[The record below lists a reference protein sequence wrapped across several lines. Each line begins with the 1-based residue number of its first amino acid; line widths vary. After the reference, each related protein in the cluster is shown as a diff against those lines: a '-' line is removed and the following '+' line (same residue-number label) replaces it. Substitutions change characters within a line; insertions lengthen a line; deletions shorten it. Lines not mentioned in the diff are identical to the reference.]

1 MKQLFN
7 AITCNEPKRLIKPVL
22 WNALANL
29 SNLLPFLCLVYIV
42 SQIYEYFVSGT
53 LNRTSMWTAWG
64 VMLACFVVTW
74 AFENIA
80 CKLTYRDGFMA
91 SADGRVKLAEHIRKL
106 PLGFLMSKNSGEI
119 GNTIMNDFS
128 RTESAMTHIL
138 PQIISGA
145 IMAVIASVLLLIA
158 DWRMGLAMFA
168 GFPIALLIMLGM
180 QGLERRLDTQL
191 SKARV
196 NQAGKLQEYL
206 YGMRIIKSY
215 NMNDPLQ
222 DDHSRADQRSGFC
235 PEGYYEKLK
244 KACTDY
250 RDACIK
256 VEGGIGPLNLVASA
270 FLRSGLSL
278 MTVVGMFLV
287 SGGTL
292 TVPDF
297 ALFLLVGT
305 RVFDPLA
312 VAIMNYSELMMCSMS
327 GERIIALLNE
337 PKMAGDSEAPKTHE
351 ICFDHVSFG
360 YKVNFAESGKHPEGV
375 PWAEGGLGRG
385 EKEVLHDV
393 SVRLEPGTMTAVV
406 GPSGSGKSTMLRL
419 IARFY
424 DPTSGKVLFGG
435 ADEKDI
441 EPEKLMKNISM
452 VFQDVYL
459 FQDSVANNIR
469 YGKEDA
475 TQEEI
480 KQAAR
485 LANCYDFIMQMPQG
499 FDTMIGEGG
508 STLSGGE
515 KQRISIARAILKN
528 APVVLLDEATSSLDP
543 ESEAEIQQAISRLV
557 QGRTVVVIAH
567 RLKTVVG
574 ADTILVL
581 DQGQIVEQGT
591 HKQLLTQNG
600 LYAKLWNLQ
609 TSTAGWKV

>member
-1 MKQLFN
+1 MKQLLN
-7 AITCNEPKRLIKPVL
+7 AITCNEPKRLIKPVF

-29 SNLLPFLCLVYIV
+29 SNLLPFLCLAYIV

-53 LNRTSMWTAWG
+53 LNRTSLWAAWG

-74 AFENIA
+74 IFENIV

-91 SADGRVKLAEHIRKL
+91 SADGRIKLAEHIRRL
-106 PLGFLMSKNSGEI
+106 PLGFLMSRNSGEI
-119 GNTIMNDFS
+119 GNTMMNDFS

-145 IMAVIASVLLLIA
+145 IMAVIASVVLLIA

-168 GFPIALLIMLGM
+168 GFPIALLIMFGM
-180 QGLERRLDTQL
+180 RGLERRLDAQL
-191 SKARV
+191 SQARV

-215 NMNDPLQ
+215 NMQGDN
-222 DDHSRADQRSGFC
+222 F
-235 PEGYYEKLK
+235 EKLK

-256 VEGGIGPLNLVASA
+256 VEGGIGPLNLVAAA

-278 MTVVGMFLV
+278 MTVVGVFLV
-287 SGGTL
+287 TGGTL

-312 VAIMNYSELMMCSMS
+312 VAIMNYSELMMCGMS
-327 GERIIALLNE
+327 GERICTLLDE
-337 PKMAGDSEAPKTHE
+337 PEMAGSGDAPSEHE
-351 ICFDHVSFG
+351 IRFDHVSFG
-360 YKVNFAESGKHPEGV
+360 Y
-375 PWAEGGLGRG
+375 G

-393 SVRLEPGTMTAVV
+393 SARLEPGTMTAVV

-435 ADEKDI
+435 ADEKNM

-459 FQDSVANNIR
+459 FQDTVANNIR

-475 TQEEI
+475 IQEEI
-480 KQAAR
+480 ENAAR
-485 LANCYDFIMQMPQG
+485 LANCYDFIMQMPDG

-543 ESEAEIQQAISRLV
+543 ENEAQIQQAISRLV

-581 DQGQIVEQGT
+581 DQGRIIEQGT
-591 HKQLLTQNG
+591 HEQLLTQNG

-609 TSTAGWKV
+609 TSTEGWKIN

>member
-29 SNLLPFLCLVYIV
+29 ANLFPFMCLAYIV
-42 SQIYEYFVSGT
+42 NQIYEYFVIGT
-53 LNRTSMWTAWG
+53 LNSTSLWKAWG

-74 AFENIA
+74 IFENIA
-80 CKLTYRDGFMA
+80 CKLTYRDGFTA

-119 GNTIMNDFS
+119 GNTMMNDFS

-138 PQIISGA
+138 PQIISGV
-145 IMAVIASVLLLIA
+145 IMAVIASVALLIA

-168 GFPIALLIMLGM
+168 GFPIALLIMFGM
-180 QGLERRLDTQL
+180 RGLERRLDTQL
-191 SKARV
+191 SQTRI
-196 NQAGKLQEYL
+196 NQAAKMQEYL

-215 NMNDPLQ
+215 NMQGENF
-222 DDHSRADQRSGFC
+222 A
-235 PEGYYEKLK
+235 KLK

-256 VEGGIGPLNLVASA
+256 VEGGIGPLNLVAAAS
-270 FLRSGLSL
+270 LRSGLSL
-278 MTVVGMFLV
+278 MTVVGVFLV

-312 VAIMNYSELMMCSMS
+312 VAIMNYSELMMCGMS
-327 GERIIALLNE
+327 GERICTLLDE
-337 PKMAGDSEAPKTHE
+337 PEMAGSGESPEAHE
-351 ICFDHVSFG
+351 IYFNHVSFG
-360 YKVNFAESGKHPEGV
+360 Y
-375 PWAEGGLGRG
+375 G

-393 SVRLEPGTMTAVV
+393 TTRLEPGTMTAVV

-435 ADEKDI
+435 ADEKGI

-480 KQAAR
+480 ENAAR
-485 LANCYDFIMQMPQG
+485 LANCYDFIMQMPHG

-543 ESEAEIQQAISRLV
+543 ENEVEIQQAISRLV
-557 QGRTVVVIAH
+557 RGRTVIVIAH
-567 RLKTVVG
+567 RLKTVVD

-581 DQGQIVEQGT
+581 DEGRIVEQGT
-591 HKQLLTQNG
+591 HKQLLPQNG

-609 TSTAGWKV
+609 TSTEGWKINANN

>member
-1 MKQLFN
+1 MKQLLN
-7 AITCNEPKRLIKPVL
+7 AITCNEPKRLIKPVF

-29 SNLLPFLCLVYIV
+29 SNLLPFLCLAYIV

-53 LNRTSMWTAWG
+53 LNRTSLWAAWG

-74 AFENIA
+74 IFENIA

-91 SADGRVKLAEHIRKL
+91 SADERIKLAEHIRRL

-119 GNTIMNDFS
+119 GNTMINDFS

-145 IMAVIASVLLLIA
+145 IMAVIASVVLLIA

-168 GFPIALLIMLGM
+168 GFPIALLIMFGM
-180 QGLERRLDTQL
+180 RGLERRLDTQL
-191 SKARV
+191 SQARV

-215 NMNDPLQ
+215 NMQGDN
-222 DDHSRADQRSGFC
+222 F
-235 PEGYYEKLK
+235 EKLK

-256 VEGGIGPLNLVASA
+256 VESSIGPMNLIAAA

-278 MTVVGMFLV
+278 MTVVGVFLV
-287 SGGTL
+287 TGGTL

-312 VAIMNYSELMMCSMS
+312 VAIMNYSELMMCGMS
-327 GERIIALLNE
+327 GERICTLLDE
-337 PKMAGDSEAPKTHE
+337 PEMAGSGDAPREHE
-351 ICFDHVSFG
+351 IRFDHVSFG
-360 YKVNFAESGKHPEGV
+360 Y
-375 PWAEGGLGRG
+375 G

-393 SVRLEPGTMTAVV
+393 SARLEPGSMTAVV

-435 ADEKDI
+435 VDEKDM

-459 FQDSVANNIR
+459 FQDTVANNIR

-480 KQAAR
+480 ENAAR
-485 LANCYDFIMQMPQG
+485 LANCYDFIMQMPDG
-499 FDTMIGEGG
+499 FDTMIGESG

-543 ESEAEIQQAISRLV
+543 ENEAQIQQAISRLV

-574 ADTILVL
+574 ADTILVV
-581 DQGQIVEQGT
+581 DEGRIVEQGT
-591 HKQLLTQNG
+591 HEQLLTQNG

-609 TSTAGWKV
+609 TSTEGWKIN

>member
-1 MKQLFN
+1 MKQLLH
-7 AITCNEPKRLIKPVL
+7 AITCKEPKRLVKPVF

-29 SNLLPFLCLVYIV
+29 SNLLPFLCLAYIV
-42 SQIYEYFVSGT
+42 GQIYEYFVSGT
-53 LNRTSMWTAWG
+53 LNGTALWAAWG
-64 VMLACFVVTW
+64 VMLICFAVTW
-74 AFENIA
+74 IFENIA

-91 SADGRVKLAEHIRKL
+91 SAEGRIRLAEHIRRL
-106 PLGFLMSKNSGEI
+106 PLGFLMSRSSGEI
-119 GNTIMNDFS
+119 GNAMMNDFS

-145 IMAVIASVLLLIA
+145 LMAAIASAALLIA

-168 GFPIALLIMLGM
+168 GFPVSLLIMFGM
-180 QGLERRLDTQL
+180 RGLERRLDTQL
-191 SKARV
+191 SQARV
-196 NQAGKLQEYL
+196 NQAGELQEYL
-206 YGMRIIKSY
+206 YGMRMIKSY
-215 NMNDPLQ
+215 NMQ
-222 DDHSRADQRSGFC
+222 GEHF
-235 PEGYYEKLK
+235 EKLK

-256 VEGGIGPLNLVASA
+256 AEGGIGPLNLVAA
-270 FLRSGLSL
+270 AVLRSGLPL
-278 MTVVGMFLV
+278 MTVVGVFLV
-287 SGGTL
+287 TGGTL

-312 VAIMNYSELMMCSMS
+312 VAIMNYSELMLCRMS
-327 GERIIALLNE
+327 GERICALLNE
-337 PKMAGDSEAPKTHE
+337 PEMTGSGDAPKGHE

-360 YKVNFAESGKHPEGV
+360 YKANFAGSER
-375 PWAEGGLGRG
+375 EGGPGRG

-393 SVRLEPGTMTAVV
+393 SVRLKPGAMTAIV

-424 DPTSGKVLFGG
+424 DPTSGRVLFGG
-435 ADEKDI
+435 SDEREM

-452 VFQDVYL
+452 VFQEVYL

-480 KQAAR
+480 EKAAR
-485 LANCYDFIMQMPQG
+485 LANCYDFIMKMPEG
-499 FDTMIGEGG
+499 FNTVIGEGG

-543 ESEAEIQQAISRLV
+543 ENEAEIQQAISRLV
-557 QGRTVVVIAH
+557 KGRTVVVIAH
-567 RLKTVVG
+567 RLKTVTE

-581 DQGQIVEQGT
+581 ERGRIAEQGT
-591 HKQLLTQNG
+591 HKQLLNRNG

-609 TSTAGWKV
+609 TSAEGWKINGNE

>member
-1 MKQLFN
+1 MKQLLN
-7 AITCNEPKRLIKPVL
+7 AITCNEPKRLIKPVF

-29 SNLLPFLCLVYIV
+29 SNLLPFLCLAYIV
-42 SQIYEYFVSGT
+42 SQIYVYFVSGT
-53 LNRTSMWTAWG
+53 LNHTSLWAAWG
-64 VMLACFVVTW
+64 VMLVCFVVTW
-74 AFENIA
+74 IFENIA
-80 CKLTYRDGFMA
+80 CKLTYRDG
-91 SADGRVKLAEHIRKL
+91 S
-106 PLGFLMSKNSGEI
+106 EI
-119 GNTIMNDFS
+119 GNTMMNDFS

-145 IMAVIASVLLLIA
+145 IMAVIASVVLLIA

-168 GFPIALLIMLGM
+168 GFPIALLIMFGM
-180 QGLERRLDTQL
+180 RGLERRLDTQL
-191 SKARV
+191 SQARV

-215 NMNDPLQ
+215 NMQGDN
-222 DDHSRADQRSGFC
+222 F
-235 PEGYYEKLK
+235 EKLK

-256 VEGGIGPLNLVASA
+256 VESGIGPMNLIAAA

-278 MTVVGMFLV
+278 MTVVGVFLV
-287 SGGTL
+287 IGGTL

-312 VAIMNYSELMMCSMS
+312 VAIMNYSELMMCGMS
-327 GERIIALLNE
+327 GERICTLLDE
-337 PKMAGDSEAPKTHE
+337 PEMAGGGDAPSEHE
-351 ICFDHVSFG
+351 IRFDHVSFG
-360 YKVNFAESGKHPEGV
+360 Y
-375 PWAEGGLGRG
+375 G
-385 EKEVLHDV
+385 EKEVLRDV
-393 SVRLEPGTMTAVV
+393 SARLEPGTMTAVV

-435 ADEKDI
+435 VDEKDI

-459 FQDSVANNIR
+459 FQDTVANNIR

-480 KQAAR
+480 ENAAR
-485 LANCYDFIMQMPQG
+485 LANCYDFIMQMPDG

-543 ESEAEIQQAISRLV
+543 ENEAQIQQAISRLV

-581 DQGQIVEQGT
+581 DEGRIVEQGT
-591 HKQLLTQNG
+591 QEQLLTQNG
-600 LYAKLWNLQ
+600 LYAKLWHLQ
-609 TSTAGWKV
+609 TSTEGWKIN

>member
-1 MKQLFN
+1 MKQLLN
-7 AITCNEPKRLIKPVL
+7 AITCNEPKRLIKPVF

-29 SNLLPFLCLVYIV
+29 SNLLPFLYLAYIV

-53 LNRTSMWTAWG
+53 LNRTSLWVAWG

-74 AFENIA
+74 ICENIA
-80 CKLTYRDGFMA
+80 CKLAYRDGFMA
-91 SADGRVKLAEHIRKL
+91 SADGRIKLAEHIRRL
-106 PLGFLMSKNSGEI
+106 PLGFLMSRNSGEI
-119 GNTIMNDFS
+119 GNTMMNDFS

-145 IMAVIASVLLLIA
+145 IMAVIASVVLLIA

-168 GFPIALLIMLGM
+168 GFPIALLIMFGM
-180 QGLERRLDTQL
+180 RGLERRLDTQL
-191 SKARV
+191 SQARV

-215 NMNDPLQ
+215 NMQGDN
-222 DDHSRADQRSGFC
+222 F
-235 PEGYYEKLK
+235 EKLR

-256 VEGGIGPLNLVASA
+256 VEGGIGPLNLVAAA

-278 MTVVGMFLV
+278 MTVVGVFLV

-312 VAIMNYSELMMCSMS
+312 VAIMNYSELMMCGMS
-327 GERIIALLNE
+327 GERICTLLDE
-337 PKMAGDSEAPKTHE
+337 PEMAGSGDAPSEHE
-351 ICFDHVSFG
+351 IRFDHVSFG
-360 YKVNFAESGKHPEGV
+360 Y
-375 PWAEGGLGRG
+375 G

-393 SVRLEPGTMTAVV
+393 SARLEPGTMTAVV

-435 ADEKDI
+435 ADEKDM

-459 FQDSVANNIR
+459 FQDTVANNIR

-480 KQAAR
+480 ENAAR
-485 LANCYDFIMQMPQG
+485 LANCYDFIMQMPDG

-543 ESEAEIQQAISRLV
+543 ENEAQIQQAISRLV

-581 DQGQIVEQGT
+581 DQGRIIEQGT
-591 HKQLLTQNG
+591 HEQLLTQNG

-609 TSTAGWKV
+609 TSTEGWKIN

>member
-1 MKQLFN
+1 MKQLLN
-7 AITCNEPKRLIKPVL
+7 AITCNEPKRLLKPVF

-29 SNLLPFLCLVYIV
+29 SNLLPFLCLAYIV
-42 SQIYEYFVSGT
+42 GQIYKYFVSGT
-53 LNRTSMWTAWG
+53 LNGNSLWAAWA
-64 VMLACFVVTW
+64 VMLICFAVTW
-74 AFENIA
+74 IFENIA

-91 SADGRVKLAEHIRKL
+91 SANGRIQLAEHIRRL
-106 PLGFLMSKNSGEI
+106 PLGFLMSRKSGEI
-119 GNTIMNDFS
+119 GNTMMNDFS

-145 IMAVIASVLLLIA
+145 IMALIASGALLA
-158 DWRMGLAMFA
+158 VDWRMGLAMFA
-168 GFPIALLIMLGM
+168 GFPVSLLIMFGM
-180 QGLERRLDTQL
+180 KGLERRLDTQL
-191 SKARV
+191 SQARV

-215 NMNDPLQ
+215 NMQGTN
-222 DDHSRADQRSGFC
+222 F
-235 PEGYYEKLK
+235 EKLK

-256 VEGGIGPLNLVASA
+256 VEGKIGPLNLVAAA
-270 FLRSGLSL
+270 FLRCGLPL
-278 MTVVGMFLV
+278 MTVVGVFLV
-287 SGGTL
+287 DGGTL
-292 TVPDF
+292 TVPEF

-305 RVFDPLA
+305 RVFDPLTVA
-312 VAIMNYSELMMCSMS
+312 VMNYSELMMCSMS
-327 GERIIALLNE
+327 GERICTLLNE
-337 PKMAGDSEAPKTHE
+337 PEMTGSGDTPKGHE
-351 ICFDHVSFG
+351 ICFEHVSFS
-360 YKVNFAESGKHPEGV
+360 YKANLAENKSEGV
-375 PWAEGGLGRG
+375 PGRG

-393 SVRLEPGTMTAVV
+393 SVRLESGTMTAIV

-424 DPTSGKVLFGG
+424 DPTSGRVLLGG
-435 ADEKDI
+435 SDEKEM

-452 VFQDVYL
+452 VFQEVYL

-480 KQAAR
+480 ENAAR
-485 LANCYDFIMQMPQG
+485 LANCYDFIMKMPEG

-528 APVVLLDEATSSLDP
+528 APIVLLDEATSSLDP
-543 ESEAEIQQAISRLV
+543 ENEAEIQQAISRLV

-567 RLKTVVG
+567 RLKTVIG

-581 DQGQIVEQGT
+581 EQGRIVEQGT
-591 HKQLLTQNG
+591 HEQLLARNG

-609 TSTAGWKV
+609 TFAEGWKIKGKE

>member
-1 MKQLFN
+1 MKQLLN
-7 AITCNEPKRLIKPVL
+7 AITCNEPKRLIKPVF

-29 SNLLPFLCLVYIV
+29 SNLLPFLCLAYIV

-53 LNRTSMWTAWG
+53 LNRTSLWAAWG
-64 VMLACFVVTW
+64 VMLVCFVVTW
-74 AFENIA
+74 IFENIA

-91 SADGRVKLAEHIRKL
+91 SVDGRIKLAEHIRRL
-106 PLGFLMSKNSGEI
+106 PLGFLMSRNSGEI
-119 GNTIMNDFS
+119 GNTMMNDFF

-145 IMAVIASVLLLIA
+145 LMAVIASVVLLIA

-168 GFPIALLIMLGM
+168 GFPIALLIMFGM
-180 QGLERRLDTQL
+180 RGLERRLDTQL
-191 SKARV
+191 SQARV

-215 NMNDPLQ
+215 NMQGDN
-222 DDHSRADQRSGFC
+222 F
-235 PEGYYEKLK
+235 EKLK

-256 VEGGIGPLNLVASA
+256 VESSIGPMNLIAAA

-278 MTVVGMFLV
+278 MTVVGVFLV
-287 SGGTL
+287 IGGTL

-305 RVFDPLA
+305 RVFAPLA
-312 VAIMNYSELMMCSMS
+312 VAIMNYSELMMCGMS
-327 GERIIALLNE
+327 GERICTLLDE
-337 PKMAGDSEAPKTHE
+337 PEMAGGGDAPSEHE
-351 ICFDHVSFG
+351 IRFDHVSFG
-360 YKVNFAESGKHPEGV
+360 Y
-375 PWAEGGLGRG
+375 G
-385 EKEVLHDV
+385 EKEVLRDV
-393 SVRLEPGTMTAVV
+393 SARLEPGTMTAVV

-424 DPTSGKVLFGG
+424 DPTSGKVLLGG
-435 ADEKDI
+435 VDEKDI

-459 FQDSVANNIR
+459 FQDTVANNIR

-480 KQAAR
+480 ENAAR
-485 LANCYDFIMQMPQG
+485 LANCYDFIMQMPDG
-499 FDTMIGEGG
+499 FDTMIGESG

-543 ESEAEIQQAISRLV
+543 ENEAQIQQAISRLV

-581 DQGQIVEQGT
+581 DEGRIVEQGT
-591 HKQLLTQNG
+591 HEQLLTQNG

-609 TSTAGWKV
+609 TSTEGWKIN

>member
-1 MKQLFN
+1 
-7 AITCNEPKRLIKPVL
+7 
-22 WNALANL
+22 
-29 SNLLPFLCLVYIV
+29 
-42 SQIYEYFVSGT
+42 
-53 LNRTSMWTAWG
+53 
-64 VMLACFVVTW
+64 
-74 AFENIA
+74 
-80 CKLTYRDGFMA
+80 
-91 SADGRVKLAEHIRKL
+91 
-106 PLGFLMSKNSGEI
+106 
-119 GNTIMNDFS
+119 
-128 RTESAMTHIL
+128 MTHIL

-145 IMAVIASVLLLIA
+145 LMAVIASVVLLIA

-168 GFPIALLIMLGM
+168 GFPIALLIMFGM
-180 QGLERRLDTQL
+180 RGLERRLDTQL
-191 SKARV
+191 SQARV

-215 NMNDPLQ
+215 NMQGDN
-222 DDHSRADQRSGFC
+222 F
-235 PEGYYEKLK
+235 EKLK

-256 VEGGIGPLNLVASA
+256 VEGGIGPLNLVAAA
-270 FLRSGLSL
+270 FLRSGLPL
-278 MTVVGMFLV
+278 MTVVGVFLV
-287 SGGTL
+287 TGGTL

-297 ALFLLVGT
+297 ALFLLIGT

-312 VAIMNYSELMMCSMS
+312 VAIMNYSELMMCGMS
-327 GERIIALLNE
+327 GERICTLLDE
-337 PKMAGDSEAPKTHE
+337 PEMAGNGDAPSEHE

-360 YKVNFAESGKHPEGV
+360 Y
-375 PWAEGGLGRG
+375 G

-393 SVRLEPGTMTAVV
+393 SARLEPGTMTAVV

-424 DPTSGKVLFGG
+424 DPTSGKVLLGG
-435 ADEKDI
+435 VDEKDI

-459 FQDSVANNIR
+459 FQDTVANNIR

-480 KQAAR
+480 ENAAR
-485 LANCYDFIMQMPQG
+485 LANCYDFIMQMPDG
-499 FDTMIGEGG
+499 FDTMIGESG

-543 ESEAEIQQAISRLV
+543 ENEAQIQQAISRLV

-581 DQGQIVEQGT
+581 DQGRIVEQGT
-591 HKQLLTQNG
+591 HEQLLTQNG

-609 TSTAGWKV
+609 TSTEGWKIN

>member
-1 MKQLFN
+1 MDNLHRKGGFDRMKQLFN
-7 AITCNEPKRLIKPVL
+7 AITCNEPKRLIKPVF

-29 SNLLPFLCLVYIV
+29 SNLLPFLCLAYIV
-42 SQIYEYFVSGT
+42 SQIYEYFISGT
-53 LNRTSMWTAWG
+53 LDVTSLWAAWG
-64 VMLACFVVTW
+64 LMLACFVVTW
-74 AFENIA
+74 IFENIA

-91 SADGRVKLAEHIRKL
+91 SADGRIKLAEHIRKL
-106 PLGFLMSKNSGEI
+106 PLGFLMSRNSGEI
-119 GNTIMNDFS
+119 GNTMMNDFS

-145 IMAVIASVLLLIA
+145 IMAVIASVVLLIA

-168 GFPIALLIMLGM
+168 GFPIALLIMFGM
-180 QGLERRLDTQL
+180 RGLERRLDTQL
-191 SKARV
+191 SQARI

-215 NMNDPLQ
+215 NMQGEN
-222 DDHSRADQRSGFC
+222 F
-235 PEGYYEKLK
+235 EKLK
-244 KACTDY
+244 NACTDY

-256 VEGGIGPLNLVASA
+256 VEGGIGPLNLIAAA

-278 MTVVGMFLV
+278 MTVVGVFLV
-287 SGGTL
+287 TGGTL

-327 GERIIALLNE
+327 GERISALLYE
-337 PKMAGDSEAPKTHE
+337 PEMAGCGEAPEAHE

-360 YKVNFAESGKHPEGV
+360 YKVNWSEG
-375 PWAEGGLGRG
+375 AREGGLGRG
-385 EKEVLHDV
+385 EKEVLHDI
-393 SVRLEPGTMTAVV
+393 SARIEPGSLTAVV

-424 DPTSGKVLFGG
+424 DPTSGKVLFGN

-452 VFQDVYL
+452 VFQEVYL

-469 YGKEDA
+469 YGKENA

-480 KQAAR
+480 EHAAR

-543 ESEAEIQQAISRLV
+543 ENEAEIQQAISRLI

-574 ADTILVL
+574 ANTILVL
-581 DQGQIVEQGT
+581 DQGRIIEQGT
-591 HKQLLTQNG
+591 HKQLLTQDG

-609 TSTAGWKV
+609 TTTEGWKIN

>member
-1 MKQLFN
+1 MKQLLN
-7 AITCNEPKRLIKPVL
+7 AITCNEPKRLIKPVF

-29 SNLLPFLCLVYIV
+29 SNLLPFLCLAYIV

-53 LNRTSMWTAWG
+53 LNRTSLWVAWG

-74 AFENIA
+74 IFENIA

-91 SADGRVKLAEHIRKL
+91 STDGRIKLAEHIRRL
-106 PLGFLMSKNSGEI
+106 PLGFLMSRNSGEI
-119 GNTIMNDFS
+119 GNTMMNDFS

-145 IMAVIASVLLLIA
+145 LMAVIASVVLLIA

-168 GFPIALLIMLGM
+168 GFPIALLIMFGM
-180 QGLERRLDTQL
+180 RGLERRLDTQL
-191 SKARV
+191 SQARV

-206 YGMRIIKSY
+206 YGMRIIKAY
-215 NMNDPLQ
+215 NMQGDN
-222 DDHSRADQRSGFC
+222 F
-235 PEGYYEKLK
+235 EKLK

-256 VEGGIGPLNLVASA
+256 VEGGIGPLNLVAAA

-278 MTVVGMFLV
+278 MTVVGVFLV
-287 SGGTL
+287 TGGTL

-312 VAIMNYSELMMCSMS
+312 VAIMNYSELMMCGMS
-327 GERIIALLNE
+327 GERICTLLDE
-337 PKMAGDSEAPKTHE
+337 PEMAGGGDAPSEHE
-351 ICFDHVSFG
+351 IRFDHVSFG
-360 YKVNFAESGKHPEGV
+360 Y
-375 PWAEGGLGRG
+375 G
-385 EKEVLHDV
+385 EKEVLRDV
-393 SVRLEPGTMTAVV
+393 SARLEPGTMTAVV

-424 DPTSGKVLFGG
+424 DPTSGKVLLGG
-435 ADEKDI
+435 VDEKDI

-459 FQDSVANNIR
+459 FQDTVANNIR

-480 KQAAR
+480 ENAAR
-485 LANCYDFIMQMPQG
+485 LANCYDFIMQMPDG

-543 ESEAEIQQAISRLV
+543 ENEAQIQQAISRLV

-581 DQGQIVEQGT
+581 DEGRIIEQGT
-591 HKQLLTQNG
+591 HEQLLTQNG

-609 TSTAGWKV
+609 TSTEGWKIN

>member
-1 MKQLFN
+1 MKQLLN

-29 SNLLPFLCLVYIV
+29 SNLLPFLCLAYIV

-53 LNRTSMWTAWG
+53 LNRTFLWAAWG

-74 AFENIA
+74 IFENIA

-91 SADGRVKLAEHIRKL
+91 SADGRIKLAEHIRRL

-119 GNTIMNDFS
+119 GNTMMNDFS

-145 IMAVIASVLLLIA
+145 IMAVIASVVLLIA

-168 GFPIALLIMLGM
+168 GFPIALLIMFGM
-180 QGLERRLDTQL
+180 RGLERRLDTQL
-191 SKARV
+191 SQARV

-215 NMNDPLQ
+215 NMQGDN
-222 DDHSRADQRSGFC
+222 F
-235 PEGYYEKLK
+235 EKLK

-256 VEGGIGPLNLVASA
+256 VEGGIGPLNLVAAA

-278 MTVVGMFLV
+278 MTVVGVFLV
-287 SGGTL
+287 IGGTL

-312 VAIMNYSELMMCSMS
+312 VAIMNYSELMMCGMS
-327 GERIIALLNE
+327 GERICTLLDE
-337 PKMAGDSEAPKTHE
+337 PEMAGGGDAPSEHE
-351 ICFDHVSFG
+351 IRFDHVSFG
-360 YKVNFAESGKHPEGV
+360 Y
-375 PWAEGGLGRG
+375 G

-393 SVRLEPGTMTAVV
+393 SARLEPGTMTAVV

-435 ADEKDI
+435 VDEKDM

-459 FQDSVANNIR
+459 FQDTVANNIR

-480 KQAAR
+480 ENAAR
-485 LANCYDFIMQMPQG
+485 LANCYDFIMQMPDG

-543 ESEAEIQQAISRLV
+543 ENEAQIQQAISRLV

-581 DQGQIVEQGT
+581 DQGRIVEQGT
-591 HKQLLTQNG
+591 HEALLTQNG

-609 TSTAGWKV
+609 TSTEGWKIN

>member
-1 MKQLFN
+1 MKQLLN
-7 AITCNEPKRLIKPVL
+7 AITCNEPKRLIKPVF

-29 SNLLPFLCLVYIV
+29 SNLLPFLCLAYIV

-53 LNRTSMWTAWG
+53 LNRTSLWVAWG

-74 AFENIA
+74 IFENIA
-80 CKLTYRDGFMA
+80 CKLAYRDGFMA
-91 SADGRVKLAEHIRKL
+91 SADGRIKLAEHIRRL
-106 PLGFLMSKNSGEI
+106 PLGFLMSRNSGEI
-119 GNTIMNDFS
+119 GNTMMNDFS

-145 IMAVIASVLLLIA
+145 IMAVIASVVLLIA

-168 GFPIALLIMLGM
+168 GFPIALLIMFGTR
-180 QGLERRLDTQL
+180 GLERRLDTQL
-191 SKARV
+191 SQARV

-215 NMNDPLQ
+215 NMQGDN
-222 DDHSRADQRSGFC
+222 F
-235 PEGYYEKLK
+235 EKLK

-256 VEGGIGPLNLVASA
+256 VEGGIGPLNLVAAA

-278 MTVVGMFLV
+278 MTVVGVFLV
-287 SGGTL
+287 TGGTL

-312 VAIMNYSELMMCSMS
+312 VAIMNYSELMMCGMS
-327 GERIIALLNE
+327 GERICTLLDE
-337 PKMAGDSEAPKTHE
+337 PEMAGSGDAPSEHE
-351 ICFDHVSFG
+351 IRFDHVSFG
-360 YKVNFAESGKHPEGV
+360 Y
-375 PWAEGGLGRG
+375 G

-393 SVRLEPGTMTAVV
+393 SARLEPGTMTAVV

-435 ADEKDI
+435 ADEKDM

-459 FQDSVANNIR
+459 FQDTVANNIR

-480 KQAAR
+480 ENAAR
-485 LANCYDFIMQMPQG
+485 LANCYDFIMQMPDG

-543 ESEAEIQQAISRLV
+543 ENEAEIQQAISRLV

-581 DQGQIVEQGT
+581 DQGRIVEQGT
-591 HKQLLTQNG
+591 HEQLLTQNG

-609 TSTAGWKV
+609 TSTEGWKIN

>member
-1 MKQLFN
+1 MKRLFN

-29 SNLLPFLCLVYIV
+29 SNLLPFVCLAYII
-42 SQIYEYFVSGT
+42 SQVYEYFVGGT
-53 LNRTSMWTAWG
+53 LNSTSLWMAWG
-64 VMLACFVVTW
+64 VMLVCFIVTW
-74 AFENIA
+74 IFENIA
-80 CKLTYRDGFMA
+80 CKLTYRDGFMT
-91 SADGRVKLAEHIRKL
+91 SADGRIKLAEHIRRL

-119 GNTIMNDFS
+119 GNTMMNDFS

-145 IMAVIASVLLLIA
+145 IMAVIASIVPLIA

-168 GFPIALLIMLGM
+168 GFPIALLIMFGM
-180 QGLERRLDTQL
+180 RGLERHLDTQL
-191 SKARV
+191 SQARV
-196 NQAGKLQEYL
+196 NQAAKLQEYL

-215 NMNDPLQ
+215 NMQGEN
-222 DDHSRADQRSGFC
+222 F
-235 PEGYYEKLK
+235 EKLK

-278 MTVVGMFLV
+278 MTVVGVFLV

-312 VAIMNYSELMMCSMS
+312 VAIMNYSELMMCGMS
-327 GERIIALLNE
+327 GERICTLLDE
-337 PKMAGDSEAPKTHE
+337 PEMAGSGEVSKAHE

-360 YKVNFAESGKHPEGV
+360 YKVNSAESGR
-375 PWAEGGLGRG
+375 EGGLDRG
-385 EKEVLHDV
+385 EKEVLHNV
-393 SVRLEPGTMTAVV
+393 NARLEPGTMTAIV

-435 ADEKDI
+435 ADEKGI

-480 KQAAR
+480 EQAAR

-543 ESEAEIQQAISRLV
+543 ENEAEIQQAISRLV

-609 TSTAGWKV
+609 TSTVGWKIN

>member
-1 MKQLFN
+1 MKQLLN
-7 AITCNEPKRLIKPVL
+7 AITCNEPKRLIKPVF

-29 SNLLPFLCLVYIV
+29 SNLLPFLCLAYIV
-42 SQIYEYFVSGT
+42 SQIYEYFLSGT
-53 LNRTSMWTAWG
+53 LNRTSLWAAWG
-64 VMLACFVVTW
+64 VMLVCFVGTW
-74 AFENIA
+74 IFENIA

-91 SADGRVKLAEHIRKL
+91 SADGRIKLAEHIRRL
-106 PLGFLMSKNSGEI
+106 PLGFLMSRNSGEI
-119 GNTIMNDFS
+119 GNTMMNDFS

-145 IMAVIASVLLLIA
+145 LMAVIASVVLLIA

-168 GFPIALLIMLGM
+168 GFPIALLIMFGM
-180 QGLERRLDTQL
+180 RGLERRLDTQL
-191 SKARV
+191 SQARV
-196 NQAGKLQEYL
+196 TQAGKLQEYL

-215 NMNDPLQ
+215 NMQGDN
-222 DDHSRADQRSGFC
+222 F
-235 PEGYYEKLK
+235 EKLK

-256 VEGGIGPLNLVASA
+256 VESSIGPMNLIAAA

-278 MTVVGMFLV
+278 MTVVGVFLV
-287 SGGTL
+287 IGGTL

-312 VAIMNYSELMMCSMS
+312 VAIMNYSELMMCGMS
-327 GERIIALLNE
+327 GERICTLLDE
-337 PKMAGDSEAPKTHE
+337 PEMAGSGDAPREHE
-351 ICFDHVSFG
+351 IRFDHVSFG
-360 YKVNFAESGKHPEGV
+360 Y
-375 PWAEGGLGRG
+375 G

-393 SVRLEPGTMTAVV
+393 SARLEPGTMTAVV

-435 ADEKDI
+435 VDEKDI

-459 FQDSVANNIR
+459 FQDTVANNIR

-480 KQAAR
+480 ENAAR
-485 LANCYDFIMQMPQG
+485 LANCYDFIMQMPDG
-499 FDTMIGEGG
+499 FDTMIGESG

-543 ESEAEIQQAISRLV
+543 ENEAQIQQAISRLV

-581 DQGQIVEQGT
+581 DEGRIVEQGT
-591 HKQLLTQNG
+591 HEQLLTQNG

-609 TSTAGWKV
+609 TSTEGWKIN

>member
-7 AITCNEPKRLIKPVL
+7 AITCNEPKRLIKPVF

-29 SNLLPFLCLVYIV
+29 SSLLPFLCLAYIV
-42 SQIYEYFVSGT
+42 SQVYEYFVSGT
-53 LNRTSMWTAWG
+53 LNNASLWAAWG

-74 AFENIA
+74 LFENIA

-91 SADGRVKLAEHIRKL
+91 SADGRIKLAEHIRKL

-119 GNTIMNDFS
+119 GNTMMNDFS

-138 PQIISGA
+138 PQIISGV
-145 IMAVIASVLLLIA
+145 IMAVIASVVLLAL

-168 GFPIALLIMLGM
+168 GFPIALLIMFGM
-180 QGLERRLDTQL
+180 RGLERRLETQL
-191 SKARV
+191 SQARV

-215 NMNDPLQ
+215 NMMAPVQPEPSTTD
-222 DDHSRADQRSGFC
+222 RRSGVCIERTTTDRRSGVC
-235 PEGYYEKLK
+235 PEGYYNKLK
-244 KACTDY
+244 NACTDY

-256 VEGGIGPLNLVASA
+256 VEGSIGPLNLVAAA

-278 MTVVGMFLV
+278 MTVSGVFLV
-287 SGGTL
+287 TRGTL

-327 GERIIALLNE
+327 GERISALLNE
-337 PKMAGDSEAPKTHE
+337 PKMAGSGEAPEAHE
-351 ICFDHVSFG
+351 ICFNHVSFG
-360 YKVNFAESGKHPEGV
+360 Y
-375 PWAEGGLGRG
+375 G

-393 SVRLEPGTMTAVV
+393 SVRLEQGSMTAIV

-435 ADEKDI
+435 LDEKGI

-469 YGKEDA
+469 YGKEEA

-480 KQAAR
+480 ENAAR

-515 KQRISIARAILKN
+515 KQRISVARAILKN

-543 ESEAEIQQAISRLV
+543 ENEAEIQQAISRLV
-557 QGRTVVVIAH
+557 KGRTVVVIAH

-574 ADTILVL
+574 ADRILVL
-581 DQGQIVEQGT
+581 ENGRIVQQGT
-591 HKQLLTQNG
+591 HDQLLAQSG

-609 TSTAGWKV
+609 TTTEGWKV

>member
-1 MKQLFN
+1 M
-7 AITCNEPKRLIKPVL
+7 
-22 WNALANL
+22 
-29 SNLLPFLCLVYIV
+29 LV
-42 SQIYEYFVSGT
+42 
-53 LNRTSMWTAWG
+53 
-64 VMLACFVVTW
+64 CFVVTW
-74 AFENIA
+74 IFENIA

-91 SADGRVKLAEHIRKL
+91 SADGRIKLAEHIRRL

-119 GNTIMNDFS
+119 GNTMMNDFS

-145 IMAVIASVLLLIA
+145 LMAVIASVVLLIA

-168 GFPIALLIMLGM
+168 GFPIALLIMFGM
-180 QGLERRLDTQL
+180 RGLERRLDTQL
-191 SKARV
+191 SQARV

-215 NMNDPLQ
+215 NMQGDN
-222 DDHSRADQRSGFC
+222 F
-235 PEGYYEKLK
+235 EKLK

-256 VEGGIGPLNLVASA
+256 VEGGIGPLNLVAAA

-278 MTVVGMFLV
+278 MTVVGVFLV
-287 SGGTL
+287 IGGTL

-312 VAIMNYSELMMCSMS
+312 VAIMNYSELMMCGMS
-327 GERIIALLNE
+327 GERICTLLDE
-337 PKMAGDSEAPKTHE
+337 PEMAGSGDAPSEHE

-360 YKVNFAESGKHPEGV
+360 Y
-375 PWAEGGLGRG
+375 G

-393 SVRLEPGTMTAVV
+393 SARLEPGTMTAVV

-435 ADEKDI
+435 VDEKDI

-459 FQDSVANNIR
+459 FQDTVANNIR

-480 KQAAR
+480 ENAAR
-485 LANCYDFIMQMPQG
+485 LANCYDFIMQMPDG
-499 FDTMIGEGG
+499 FDTMIGESG

-543 ESEAEIQQAISRLV
+543 ENEAQIQQAISRLV

-581 DQGQIVEQGT
+581 DEGRIVEQGT
-591 HKQLLTQNG
+591 HEQLLTQNG

-609 TSTAGWKV
+609 ISTEGWKIN

>member
-1 MKQLFN
+1 MKQLLN
-7 AITCNEPKRLIKPVL
+7 AITCNEPKRLIKPVF

-29 SNLLPFLCLVYIV
+29 SNLLPFVCLAYIV
-42 SQIYEYFVSGT
+42 SRIYEYFIGGT
-53 LNRTSMWTAWG
+53 LNRTSLWTAWAI
-64 VMLACFVVTW
+64 MLACFVLTW
-74 AFENIA
+74 IFENIA

-91 SADGRVKLAEHIRKL
+91 SADGRIKLAEHIRRL
-106 PLGFLMSKNSGEI
+106 PLGFLMSRNSGEI
-119 GNTIMNDFS
+119 GNTMMNDFS

-145 IMAVIASVLLLIA
+145 IMAVIASVVLLIA

-168 GFPIALLIMLGM
+168 GFPIALLIMFGM
-180 QGLERRLDTQL
+180 RGLERRLDTQL
-191 SKARV
+191 SQARV

-215 NMNDPLQ
+215 NMQGEN
-222 DDHSRADQRSGFC
+222 F
-235 PEGYYEKLK
+235 EKLK

-256 VEGGIGPLNLVASA
+256 VEGGIGPMNLVAAA

-278 MTVVGMFLV
+278 MTVVGVFLV
-287 SGGTL
+287 TGGTL
-292 TVPDF
+292 MVPDF

-327 GERIIALLNE
+327 GERICTLLDE
-337 PKMAGDSEAPKTHE
+337 PEMPGSGEAPKKHE

-360 YKVNFAESGKHPEGV
+360 YKVNCSEEAR
-375 PWAEGGLGRG
+375 EGGLGRG

-393 SVRLEPGTMTAVV
+393 SARLESGTMTAVV

-424 DPTSGKVLFGG
+424 DPSSGKVLFGG
-435 ADEKDI
+435 EDEKGI

-469 YGKEDA
+469 YGKENA

-480 KQAAR
+480 ENAAR
-485 LANCYDFIMQMPQG
+485 LANCYDFIMQMPDG

-515 KQRISIARAILKN
+515 KQRISIARAILKD

-543 ESEAEIQQAISRLV
+543 ENEAEIQQAISRLV

-567 RLKTVVG
+567 RLKTVMG

-581 DQGQIVEQGT
+581 DRGRIAEQGT
-591 HKQLLTQNG
+591 HKQLLTQDG

-609 TSTAGWKV
+609 TFTEGWKV

>member
-1 MKQLFN
+1 MKPLFH

-29 SNLLPFLCLVYIV
+29 SYLLPFMCLAYIV
-42 SQIYEYFVSGT
+42 SQIYAYFISGT
-53 LNRTSMWTAWG
+53 LNRAFLWTAWG

-74 AFENIA
+74 MIENIA
-80 CKLTYRDGFMA
+80 CRLTYRDGFMA
-91 SADGRVKLAEHIRKL
+91 SADGRIKLAEHIRKL
-106 PLGFLMSKNSGEI
+106 PLGFLMSKTSGEI
-119 GNTIMNDFS
+119 GNTMMNDFS

-145 IMAVIASVLLLIA
+145 IMAVIASVVLLIA

-168 GFPIALLIMLGM
+168 GFPIALLILFGIR
-180 QGLERRLDTQL
+180 GLERRLDTQL
-191 SKARV
+191 SQARV
-196 NQAGKLQEYL
+196 KQAGRLQEYL
-206 YGMRIIKSY
+206 YGMRVIKSC
-215 NMNDPLQ
+215 NMQGEN
-222 DDHSRADQRSGFC
+222 F
-235 PEGYYEKLK
+235 EKLK

-250 RDACIK
+250 RDVCIK
-256 VEGGIGPLNLVASA
+256 VEGVIGPLHLVAAA

-278 MTVVGMFLV
+278 MTVAGVFLV

-297 ALFLLVGT
+297 VLFLLVGT

-312 VAIMNYSELMMCSMS
+312 VSIMNYSELIMCGMS
-327 GERIIALLNE
+327 GERICSLLDE
-337 PKMAGDSEAPKTHE
+337 PEMTGSGEAPEAYE
-351 ICFDHVSFG
+351 ICFDQVSFG
-360 YKVNFAESGKHPEGV
+360 YGASCAEDGLCSASAG
-375 PWAEGGLGRG
+375 AERSPLAHSALASG
-385 EKEVLHDV
+385 EKEVLHKV
-393 SVRLEPGTMTAVV
+393 SARLEPGTMTAIV

-424 DPTSGKVLFGG
+424 DPTSGRVLFGG
-435 ADEKDI
+435 ADEKEI

-459 FQDSVANNIR
+459 FQDSIANNIR

-475 TQEEI
+475 TREEI
-480 KQAAR
+480 EEAAR
-485 LANCYDFIMQMPQG
+485 LANCYDFILQMPQG

-528 APVVLLDEATSSLDP
+528 APVVLLDEAASSLDP
-543 ESEAEIQQAISRLV
+543 ENESEIQQAISRLV
-557 QGRTVVVIAH
+557 QNRTVVVIAH
-567 RLKTVVG
+567 RLKTIVG

-581 DQGQIVEQGT
+581 EQGRIVEQGT
-591 HKQLLTQNG
+591 HKQLLARNG
-600 LYAKLWNLQ
+600 LYARLWNLQ
-609 TSTAGWKV
+609 TSTEGWKV

>member
-7 AITCNEPKRLIKPVL
+7 AITCNEPKRLIKPVF

-29 SNLLPFLCLVYIV
+29 SNLLPFLCLAYIV
-42 SQIYEYFVSGT
+42 SQVYEYFVSGT
-53 LNRTSMWTAWG
+53 LNNASLWAAWG

-74 AFENIA
+74 LFENIA

-91 SADGRVKLAEHIRKL
+91 SADGRIKLAEHIRKL

-119 GNTIMNDFS
+119 GNTMMNDFS
-128 RTESAMTHIL
+128 CTESAMTHIL
-138 PQIISGA
+138 PQIISGV
-145 IMAVIASVLLLIA
+145 IVAVIASVVLLAL

-168 GFPIALLIMLGM
+168 GFPIALLIMFGM
-180 QGLERRLDTQL
+180 RGLERRLETQL
-191 SKARV
+191 SQARV

-215 NMNDPLQ
+215 NMMAPVQPEPSTTD
-222 DDHSRADQRSGFC
+222 RRSGVC
-235 PEGYYEKLK
+235 PEGYYNKLK
-244 KACTDY
+244 NACTDY

-256 VEGGIGPLNLVASA
+256 VEGSIGPLNLIAAA

-278 MTVVGMFLV
+278 MTVSGVFLV
-287 SGGTL
+287 TRGTL

-327 GERIIALLNE
+327 GERISTLLNE
-337 PKMAGDSEAPKTHE
+337 PKMAGSGEAPEAHE

-360 YKVNFAESGKHPEGV
+360 Y
-375 PWAEGGLGRG
+375 G

-393 SVRLEPGTMTAVV
+393 SVRLEQGSMTAVV

-424 DPTSGKVLFGG
+424 DPISGKVLFGG
-435 ADEKDI
+435 LDEKGI
-441 EPEKLMKNISM
+441 ESEKLMKNISM

-469 YGKEDA
+469 YGKEEA

-480 KQAAR
+480 ENAAR

-499 FDTMIGEGG
+499 FDTMIDEGG

-543 ESEAEIQQAISRLV
+543 ENEAEIQQAISRLV
-557 QGRTVVVIAH
+557 KGRTVVVIAH

-574 ADTILVL
+574 ADRILVL
-581 DQGQIVEQGT
+581 ENGRIVQQGT
-591 HKQLLTQNG
+591 HDQLLAQSG

-609 TSTAGWKV
+609 TTTEGWKV